1 MDDSSILNYYVSLRE
16 GLALSDLTMNHAI
29 LIHDKV
35 LNSKFGDRFDSFVLA
50 SSCIYLASRYR
61 DTPRTLKQVN
71 TVGGITRKDIARCY
85 RLLRKN
91 NSEIGFILPES
102 YRYDPNLK
110 DWR

>member
-1 MDDSSILNYYVSLRE
+1 MDSSILNYYGRLRE

-29 LIHDKV
+29 LIHEKV
-35 LNSKFGDRFDSFVLA
+35 LNSKFRNGFDPFVLA
-50 SSCIYLASRYR
+50 SSCVYIASKYR

-71 TVGGITRKDIARCY
+71 TVGGIARKDIARCY

-91 NSEIGFILPES
+91 NTEIGFVLPDS
-102 YRYDPNLK
+102 YSSDPDLK